1 MNGAPRFMMIRNW
14 RSIRTATKSA
24 ARQPVKSKFE
34 EGSEESRETSG
45 PGKDSALARTQMV
58 EFVLLQQPR
67 VMERGFS
74 IANRAVERTMSLHL
88 TGTNAGSAFF
98 IDTLLSLPL
107 HFRCAALL

>member
-1 MNGAPRFMMIRNW
+1 MSGAPRFMMIRNW

-24 ARQPVKSKFE
+24 ARQPVKSNFE
-34 EGSEESRETSG
+34 EGSEESRETSR
-45 PGKDSALARTQMV
+45 PGKDTTLAHTQMV

-74 IANRAVERTMSLHL
+74 IANRAVERTMNLHWKV
-88 TGTNAGSAFF
+88 TNAGSAFV

-107 HFRCAALL
+107 HFR

>member
-1 MNGAPRFMMIRNW
+1 MPLSCALRFVMIRNR

-24 ARQPVKSKFE
+24 ARQPVKSNFE
-34 EGSEESRETSG
+34 EGSEESRESSG
-45 PGKDSALARTQMV
+45 PGKDTALARTQMV

-74 IANRAVERTMSLHL
+74 IANRAMERTMSFHWK
-88 TGTNAGSAFF
+88 GTNAGSAFV

-107 HFRCAALL
+107 HFR

>member
-1 MNGAPRFMMIRNW
+1 MSGAPRFMMIRNW

-24 ARQPVKSKFE
+24 ARQPVKSNFK
-34 EGSEESRETSG
+34 EGSEKNRETSG
-45 PGKDSALARTQMV
+45 PGKDTALDHTHMV

-74 IANRAVERTMSLHL
+74 IANRAVERTMNLHWKV
-88 TGTNAGSAFF
+88 TNAGSAFV

-107 HFRCAALL
+107 HFR